1 LKGETKWLVRNK
13 TPIRLKRLLFGWL
26 TSQMEVAPMFGV
38 ANQMLTLTVRR
49 LATKRLADRKFEVG
63 DGVFVTPYLL
73 NLLKGE
79 HK

>member
-1 LKGETKWLVRNK
+1 
-13 TPIRLKRLLFGWL
+13 
-26 TSQMEVAPMFGV
+26 MEVAPMFGV
-38 ANQMLTLTVRR
+38 GSQMPTKTVRR